1 MINNLPE
8 KFGQAREIFSAMP
21 ATRKILVLAGV
32 AAVLA
37 GFIFLLVWTN
47 QTDYSIMYS
56 GLTQED
62 AGQIVDR
69 LNKRKVPYILTEDG
83 STIEVPKSVIQE
95 TRLYLATEGLPQGG
109 SVGMEMFS
117 ETHLGETDFVQRL
130 NFQRALQGELE
141 RTIKKFDAIE
151 NVRVHLNIPKE
162 SLFIEEERVPSASVV
177 ISLNRGK
184 SLTAAQLQGV
194 VHLVSSSVEGLTAD
208 NISVVDTSGG
218 LLYSKSQELEGSN
231 LTSAQIQY
239 RENLEQT
246 LSHRV
251 TGLLER
257 IVGPDKAMARI
268 TASLDFQQI
277 STNEEI
283 YDPDRSVIRSEQ
295 RLTEKNTG
303 GPKGASGIP
312 QSTFELGT
320 GQTQTSTTT
329 GQGEEYQRTEETTN
343 YEITKINRQ
352 IQSAAGEIKR
362 LTIAVMVDGTYEET
376 TQDGK
381 TVSTYV
387 PRPQSELDKLTELVK
402 NTIGYDEARGDS
414 VVVSS
419 VQFYLPEEPPGTW
432 WATPLDYLR
441 QYGRTMFN
449 ILLIVIFFLFVVR
462 PMVAWL
468 QKQASA
474 QPRALEGPVVALP
487 EGEERQAL
495 PDYKK
500 SEPGQLSRE
509 QVLQLARQDPER
521 TINLLRSWID
531 ER

>member
-1 MINNLPE
+1 MLNNIPQKL
-8 KFGQAREIFSAMP
+8 GQTREIFSAMP
-21 ATRKILVLAGV
+21 ATRKVLLLAGV

-37 GFIFLLVWTN
+37 SFVFLLIWTN
-47 QTDYSIMYS
+47 RTDYSILYT
-56 GLTQED
+56 GLSQED

-69 LNKRKVPYILTEDG
+69 LNKRKVPYQLTADG
-83 STIEVPKSVIQE
+83 STIEVPKSVVQE
-95 TRLYLATEGLPQGG
+95 TRLYLATEGLPLGG
-109 SVGMEMFS
+109 SVGMEIFS
-117 ETHLGETDFVQRL
+117 QTHLGETDFVQRL

-141 RTIKKFDAIE
+141 RTIKKFDAVE
-151 NVRVHLNIPKE
+151 NVRIHLNIPRE
-162 SLFIEEERVPSASVV
+162 SLFVEDERPPSASVV
-177 ISLNRGK
+177 LSLYRGK
-184 SLTAAQLQGV
+184 TLNSSQLQGI
-194 VHLVSSSVEGLTAD
+194 VHLVSSSVEGLNAD

-218 LLYSKSQELEGSN
+218 LLYSKSLETEGTT
-231 LTSAQIQY
+231 LTSSQIQY

-246 LSHRV
+246 LAHRV

-257 IVGPDKAMARI
+257 IVGPEKALSRI

-295 RLTEKNTG
+295 RLTEKNAG
-303 GPKGASGIP
+303 GSKAASGIP
-312 QSTFELGT
+312 QATFELGT
-320 GQTQTSTTT
+320 GQTQSGT
-329 GQGEEYQRTEETTN
+329 GAAGEQYERTEETTN

-362 LTIAVMVDGTYEET
+362 LTVAVMVDGTYEET

-381 TVSTYV
+381 TVRAYV
-387 PRPQSELDKLTELVK
+387 PRPQNELDKLTELVK

-419 VQFYLPEEPPGTW
+419 VQFFLPEEPPVSW
-432 WATPLDYLR
+432 YATPVELY
-441 QYGRTMFN
+441 QQHGRTVIN
-449 ILLIVIFFLFVVR
+449 ILLIVAFFLFVVR
-462 PMVAWL
+462 PLVAWL
-468 QKQASA
+468 QKQALT
-474 QPRALEGPVVALP
+474 QPPAIEEPAVALP
-487 EGEERQAL
+487 EGEERTAL

-500 SEPGQLSRE
+500 AEPGQLSRE